1 MKGLLFGQLVFD
13 TWERHS
19 TLSASQ
25 FQPSVAINHDPIP
38 RDYEWLS
45 KSLFT
50 LLSESGQL
58 GSWNRQLMPNVTGM
72 RVEFVHAAN

>member
-1 MKGLLFGQLVFD
+1 MKGLVFGQFVFD
-13 TWERHS
+13 TWECDL

-25 FQPSVAINHDPIP
+25 LQPSVAVNHDPIP

-45 KSLFT
+45 ISLFT
-50 LLSESGQL
+50 LLGEGGQL

>member
-25 FQPSVAINHDPIP
+25 LQPSVAINHDPIP